1 MTTEP
6 QHETHDESVARIAK
20 LIAETQVCM
29 FTTVQ
34 ADGRLV
40 SRPMAVLKTE
50 FDGELWFVTREDAR
64 KVGELRAAPRVNVGF
79 ASRSSWVSIAGEAE
93 AMRDVAKTKELWGP
107 GVSAWFPEGP
117 EDPSIVLIRV
127 QGESAEYWDTP
138 GAITASLLS
147 LVKARVTGKPYD
159 VDNEDVRL

>member
-6 QHETHDESVARIAK
+6 QDETHDESVAKVAK
-20 LIAETQVCM
+20 LIAEMQVCM
-29 FTTVQ
+29 FTTQ
-34 ADGRLV
+34 AGGRMV

-64 KVGELRAAPRVNVGF
+64 KVDQLRAASQVNVGF

-93 AMRDVAKTKELWGP
+93 VVRDVGKTKRLWGP

-117 EDPSIVLIRV
+117 EDSGIVLVRV
-127 QGESAEYWDTP
+127 RGESAEYWDTP

-147 LVKARVTGKPYD
+147 LVKARVTGRPYD